1 MKKIIVDDFGPIGH
15 AEVEFGDLTILVG
28 AQASGKSLFLELT
41 KLMVDKNSIINNLKK
56 YNYILGKNDQTNL
69 LDAYFGNGMSKAWNK
84 STRISIDG
92 NEPIKTLVIP
102 KGMSGSTE
110 ERMFYIPAQ
119 RILSML
125 DGRPKA
131 FSEFD
136 PSCPYVLRQFSE
148 TLRIFMAGG
157 FGGKNS
163 VLFPIS
169 TRLKKVQRDSFNDT
183 IFHDGK
189 VEMDVES
196 GQRKMKLKI
205 EGMEMPFMT
214 WSAGQKEFMP
224 LLMGFYCVSGPPTQV
239 FNKEQ
244 YEYVVIE
251 EPEMGLHPQA
261 IKAILLQIIEL
272 IQSGYKVILSTH
284 STVPLEFVWAF
295 NILKRSDREGRERA
309 LYHLFDKSNRQATTF
324 KDIFNKSIKTY
335 YFTRKNGSVSSV
347 DISSLDATVEDVD
360 ISEWGGLSNFASE
373 AADTV
378 SMFCD

>member
-1 MKKIIVDDFGPIGH
+1 MNKIIVDDFGPIGH

-84 STRISIDG
+84 STRVSIDG

-119 RILSML
+119 RILSMS

-335 YFTRKNGSVSSV
+335 YFTRKNGSVSTV

>member
-119 RILSML
+119 RILSMS

-284 STVPLEFVWAF
+284 STVPFEFVWAF

-335 YFTRKNGSVSSV
+335 YFTRKNGIVSTV

>member
-69 LDAYFGNGMSKAWNK
+69 LDAYFGNGMSKVWNK

-119 RILSML
+119 RILSMS

-284 STVPLEFVWAF
+284 STVPFEFVWAF

-335 YFTRKNGSVSSV
+335 YFTRKNGSVSTV

>member
-1 MKKIIVDDFGPIGH
+1 MNKIIVDDFGPIGH

-41 KLMVDKNSIINNLKK
+41 KLMVDKNSIVNNLKK

-119 RILSML
+119 RILSMS

>member
-1 MKKIIVDDFGPIGH
+1 MKHIKVENFGPIGL
-15 AEVEFGDLTILVG
+15 ADVEYGDLTILVG

-41 KLMVDKNSIINNLKK
+41 KLMVDKESIVNNLRK
-56 YNYILGKNDQTNL
+56 YNYIIGKNDQANL
-69 LDAYFGNGMSKAWNK
+69 LDIYFGNGMSKAWNAD
-84 STRISIDG
+84 TRVAVDCQGEIKGVSI
-92 NEPIKTLVIP
+92 PAVIAE
-102 KGMSGSTE
+102 GAE

-119 RILSML
+119 RILSMS

-136 PSCPYVLRQFSE
+136 SSCPYVLRQFSE
-148 TLRIFMAGG
+148 TLRLFMASG
-157 FGGKNS
+157 FDGKKS

-169 TRLKKVQRDSFNDT
+169 TRLKKYQRDSFNDS

-196 GQRKMKLKI
+196 GQRKMKLKVD
-205 EGMEMPFMT
+205 GMEMPFMT

-224 LLMGFYCVSGPPTQV
+224 LLMGFYCVSGSPTRV

-261 IKAILLQIIEL
+261 IKAVLLQIIEL

-284 STVPLEFVWAF
+284 SSVPLEFVWAF
-295 NILKRSDREGRERA
+295 NILKKSNKKGREQA
-309 LYHLFDKSNRQATTF
+309 LYQLFDKNGHSSVAF
-324 KDIFNKSIKTY
+324 KGIFDKSIRTY
-335 YFTRKNGSVSSV
+335 FFHRKDGVVSSV
-347 DISSLDATVEDVD
+347 DISSLDASSEDVN
-360 ISEWGGLSNFASE
+360 ISEWGGLSNFATE
-373 AADTV
+373 AADV
-378 SMFCD
+378 VGQFCD

>member
-1 MKKIIVDDFGPIGH
+1 MKHIKVENFGPIGL
-15 AEVEFGDLTILVG
+15 ADVEFGDLTIFVG

-41 KLMVDKNSIINNLKK
+41 KLMVDKESIVNNLRK
-56 YNYILGKNDQTNL
+56 YNYIIGKNDQANL
-69 LDAYFGNGMSKAWNK
+69 LDIYFGNGMSKAWNAD
-84 STRISIDG
+84 TRVAVDCQGEIKGISI
-92 NEPIKTLVIP
+92 PAVIAE
-102 KGMSGSTE
+102 GAE

-119 RILSML
+119 RILSMS

-136 PSCPYVLRQFSE
+136 SSCPYVLRQFSE
-148 TLRIFMAGG
+148 TLRLFMASG
-157 FGGKNS
+157 FDGKKS

-169 TRLKKVQRDSFNDT
+169 TRLKKYQRDSFNDS

-196 GQRKMKLKI
+196 GQRKMKLKVD
-205 EGMEMPFMT
+205 GMEMPFMT

-224 LLMGFYCVSGPPTQV
+224 LLMGFYCVSGSPTRV

-261 IKAILLQIIEL
+261 IKAVLLQIIEL

-284 STVPLEFVWAF
+284 SSVPLEFVWAF
-295 NILKRSDREGRERA
+295 NILKKSNKKGREQA
-309 LYHLFDKSNRQATTF
+309 LYKLFDKNGHSRVAFQG
-324 KDIFNKSIKTY
+324 IFDKSIRTY
-335 YFTRKNGSVSSV
+335 FFHRKDGVVSSV
-347 DISSLDATVEDVD
+347 DISSLDASSEDVN
-360 ISEWGGLSNFASE
+360 ISEWGGLSNFATE
-373 AADTV
+373 AADV
-378 SMFCD
+378 VGQFCD

>member
-84 STRISIDG
+84 STCISIDG

-119 RILSML
+119 RILSMS

-284 STVPLEFVWAF
+284 STVPFEFVWAF

-335 YFTRKNGSVSSV
+335 YFTRKNGSVSTV

>member
-1 MKKIIVDDFGPIGH
+1 MNKIIVDDFGPIGH

-84 STRISIDG
+84 STRVSIDG

-119 RILSML
+119 RILSMS

-309 LYHLFDKSNRQATTF
+309 LYHLCDKSNRQATTF

-335 YFTRKNGSVSSV
+335 YFTRKNGSVSTV